1 MSPAL
6 DAFCRL
12 YQSLSP
18 AQLDGL
24 RRVYSQD
31 VLFADPAHDIRGID
45 ALVAYFEGLFAR
57 VKQCR
62 FDIIQVMEQDG
73 EAYVRWEMHFIHPS
87 LNHGRPVSVPG
98 VSHLC
103 FADRVFYHRD
113 FFDLGTMLY
122 ERLPLLGSCIRALKR
137 RLNS

>member
-18 AQLDGL
+18 GALDGL
-24 RRVYSQD
+24 RRVYSKD
-31 VLFADPAHDIRGID
+31 VLFADPAHDIHGID
-45 ALVAYFEGLFAR
+45 ALVAYFEGLFTR

-73 EAYVRWEMHFIHPS
+73 EAYVRWEMHFMHPR
-87 LNHGRPVSVPG
+87 LNGGCPVTVPG

-103 FADRVFYHRD
+103 FTDSVYYHRD
-113 FFDLGTMLY
+113 FFDLGAMLY
-122 ERLPLLGSCIRALKR
+122 ERLPLLGGCIRALKR